1 MVKNKCSLFEIIEII
16 IGAYGL
22 RLGAFSVVTF
32 QMIER
37 PQGPPGQDGQDGI
50 DGEDAP
56 GNIVVGILDPD
67 HREVMS
73 GNVIIRAPMEWDT
86 IIESDEW
93 YNISII
99 ATDIASKNKSQNDV
113 IVYIKN
119 TDTTDPH
126 AITQP
131 MGRIIADAP
140 VYQMG
145 EYKIERKVN
154 SESVSHENSFKNFI
168 FIVKS
173 IYFLKND

>member
-1 MVKNKCSLFEIIEII
+1 
-16 IGAYGL
+16 
-22 RLGAFSVVTF
+22 
-32 QMIER
+32 
-37 PQGPPGQDGQDGI
+37 
-50 DGEDAP
+50 
-56 GNIVVGILDPD
+56 
-67 HREVMS
+67 
-73 GNVIIRAPMEWDT
+73 MEWDT